1 MESKLSIEEF
11 RDFIDHISESYDDE
25 QLNIILK
32 TCINSLWI
40 MYEQQGRDMAEKTLV
55 ELKNYLQERKLK
67 AKKPNHRSVYMV
79 RYEDLEL
86 KYCTF
91 FANKQDAEK
100 GKSYFKRNF
109 ERIAS
114 IEKVDVPYS
123 KKGFIDF
130 VNQYSV
136 KYRNK

>member
-1 MESKLSIEEF
+1 MESKLNIEEF

-67 AKKPNHRSVYMV
+67 AKKPNLRSVDMV

-86 KYCTF
+86 KYCTL

-100 GKSYFKRNF
+100 GKSQFKRNF